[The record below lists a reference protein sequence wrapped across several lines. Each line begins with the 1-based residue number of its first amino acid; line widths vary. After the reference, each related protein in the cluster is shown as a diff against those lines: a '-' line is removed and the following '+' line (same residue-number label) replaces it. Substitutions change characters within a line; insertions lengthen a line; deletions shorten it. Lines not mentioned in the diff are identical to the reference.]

1 MLEVVY
7 HRWGVGSIS
16 VGDAVILDRKGFARA
31 NKAYLQGL
39 EMMADAS
46 EGSIKG

>member
-1 MLEVVY
+1 MGCGLNF
-7 HRWGVGSIS
+7 SP
-16 VGDAVILDRKGFARA
+16 DAVILDRKGFARA

-46 EGSIKG
+46 CG